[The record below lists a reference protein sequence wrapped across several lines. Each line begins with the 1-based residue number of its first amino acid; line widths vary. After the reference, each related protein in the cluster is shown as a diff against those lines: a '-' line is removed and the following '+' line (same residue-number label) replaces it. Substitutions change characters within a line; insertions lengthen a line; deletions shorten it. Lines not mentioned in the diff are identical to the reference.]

1 MNSENMKDALT
12 EASKQIAGLIAEKEA
27 TIIRDM
33 SDSFVQQAAEDE
45 DKKLKYSFGVTVT
58 IAPVNNGILVKTAL
72 KNKVS
77 RNAVAEAVVGE

>member
-1 MNSENMKDALT
+1 MNADNMKDALT
-12 EASKQIAGLIAEKEA
+12 EAAKQISGLITEKET

-45 DKKLKYSFGVTVT
+45 DKKLKYSFSVTVT
-58 IAPVNNGILVKTAL
+58 IAPVNNGMLVKTAL